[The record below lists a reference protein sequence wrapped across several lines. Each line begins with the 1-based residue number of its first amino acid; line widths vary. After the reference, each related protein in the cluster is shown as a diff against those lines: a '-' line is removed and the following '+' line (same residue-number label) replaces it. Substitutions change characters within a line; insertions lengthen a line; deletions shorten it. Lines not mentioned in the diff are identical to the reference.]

1 MTRAFVVG
9 SAALLFAAPAG
20 WALDASRYRYTRELQ
35 AAGPGVARF
44 EPDARLFAHARPLF
58 ADLRIVDVR
67 RREVPWRA
75 LTRRAA
81 PVRAVRVLNSGSRRG
96 KAVAL
101 VDLGARR
108 EARTSI
114 ELEIPDRGFV
124 GRVTV
129 SGSDDRRRFTRL
141 STTAIYDVAGA
152 RHARSTTAV
161 FSPTDFRY
169 LLLQASGVSAITG
182 AIVAGRAV
190 IERPIVRPLQ
200 RVRRRDEARR
210 TVLTADLGFRNVP
223 VDQLRIASRTPRFD
237 RFVVVEGSNAG
248 AHWTQLARARIARF
262 EDSPAAT
269 TIDLAARHRRLRVI
283 VENGDDAPLAGLEL
297 RATARTRTLAVSD
310 GFRPPYKL
318 YYGDPRA
325 RPPVYDFARVPQAT
339 LPRPIAAAL
348 GPERLN
354 QAFEP
359 PPDTRAFSERHPWIV
374 EASLALAALV
384 LSIAGLLALRRRA

>member
-1 MTRAFVVG
+1 MTRALIVV
-9 SAALLFAAPAG
+9 SAALLVVPPAATAI
-20 WALDASRYRYTRELQ
+20 DASRYRYTRKLD
-35 AAGPGVARF
+35 APRPGVARF
-44 EPDARLFAHARPLF
+44 EPDARLFAHARPGF
-58 ADLRIVDVR
+58 ADLRVVDAR

-75 LTRRAA
+75 LRSHVARA
-81 PVRAVRVLNSGSRRG
+81 RAVRVLNAGRRRG

-101 VDLGARR
+101 VDVGARR

-114 ELEIPDRGFV
+114 ELQIPERGFV
-124 GRVTV
+124 GRVV
-129 SGSDDRRRFTRL
+129 VFGSDDRRRFTRL

-152 RHARSTTAV
+152 RRARSTTAV
-161 FSPTDFRY
+161 FPPNDFRY
-169 LLLQASGVSAITG
+169 LLLEASGVSAITG
-182 AIVAGRAV
+182 ATVAGGAV
-190 IERPIVRPLQ
+190 AERSIVRPLT
-200 RVRRRDEARR
+200 VRRRDEERR
-210 TVLTADLGFRNVP
+210 TIVTADLGFRNVP
-223 VDQLRIASRTPRFD
+223 VDELRIASRTPRFA
-237 RFVVVEGSNAG
+237 RFVLVEGSNDG
-248 AHWTQLARARIARF
+248 THWTQLARARIARF
-262 EDSPAAT
+262 GDSPAAT
-269 TIDLAARHRRLRVI
+269 TIDLAARHRRLRVV

-297 RATARTRTLAVSD
+297 RATARPRTLAVSD